1 MGRSVVPCVAV
12 TGCVASGKSLFGRL
26 LAERG
31 AEVLDA
37 DEVIHRLQCPGGAL
51 SRAIADSFGKVFLH
65 PDGSVNRPEL
75 AKVVFGDPEALSRL
89 NRLAHP
95 LAREVFRA
103 WRGRDGS
110 GRDGSPSRPQAWAKV
125 GLIPLL
131 FESGW
136 EEDWDF
142 TVCLRSPQESRLCRS
157 AERGWTEAMFSERE
171 AAQWPEERK
180 AAASAMVIDNDGD
193 LGKLAIA
200 ADDLKKRI
208 LDGK

>member
-1 MGRSVVPCVAV
+1 M

-51 SRAIADSFGKVFLH
+51 SLAIAGSFGGEFLH
-65 PDGSVNRPEL
+65 PDGSVDRSKL
-75 AKVVFGDPEALSRL
+75 AKVVFSDPEALSRL
-89 NRLAHP
+89 NHLAHP
-95 LAREVFRA
+95 LAREVFRE
-103 WRGRDGS
+103 WLGRATAS
-110 GRDGSPSRPQAWAKV
+110 PPSRPQPWAKV

-142 TVCLRSPQESRLCRS
+142 TVRLRSPRESRLRR
-157 AERGWTEAMFSERE
+157 AEGRGWTEAMFAERE
-171 AAQWPEERK
+171 AAQWTESRK
-180 AAASAMVIDNDGD
+180 AAASALVIDNDGD
-193 LGKLAIA
+193 LGKLECEAEEFM
-200 ADDLKKRI
+200 KRVRSF
-208 LDGK
+208 